1 MLRVGILTREWP
13 PEVYGGAGVHVSEL
27 VRELRPLADVSVH
40 CFGGPRPDATAH
52 AVPASFADAN
62 TALATLAVD
71 LEMARDLH
79 DVDVVHSHTWYAN
92 LAGHIGAMMTGAPHV
107 LTAHSLE
114 PSRPWKAEQLGAG
127 FRLSSWAER
136 AAYTDADA
144 VIAVS
149 TQMRGEIL
157 AAYPFLDPDRV
168 HVVRNGIDAEQ
179 YRPDPETDLLVEA
192 GIDLSRPY
200 VAFVGRITRQK
211 GIAHLLRAATRFAPG
226 VQLVLCASA
235 PDTPE
240 IGAETA
246 ALVESLERT
255 RGDVVW
261 IQSHATRPFVRQL
274 LSHALAFL
282 CPSVYEP
289 LGIVNLEAMAC
300 QCAVVA
306 SAVGGIPE
314 VVADGDTGL
323 LVPYDASDPAGF
335 EHAFADA
342 VNVLVADPARA
353 QAMGVRGRARVVE
366 QFGWPAVAERTCEIY
381 RGAIAAHAGR

>member
-1 MLRVGILTREWP
+1 
-13 PEVYGGAGVHVSEL
+13 
-27 VRELRPLADVSVH
+27 
-40 CFGGPRPDATAH
+40 
-52 AVPASFADAN
+52 VPASFADAN
-62 TALATLAVD
+62 AALATLAVD
-71 LEMARDLH
+71 LEIARDLH

-92 LAGHIGAMMTGAPHV
+92 LAGHIGGLLTGVPHV

-136 AAYTDADA
+136 AAYADADA

-149 TQMRGEIL
+149 TQMCGEIL
-157 AAYPFLDPDRV
+157 AAYPFLDPSRV
-168 HVVRNGIDAEQ
+168 HVVRNGIDTQE
-179 YRPDPETDLLVEA
+179 YRPDPGTDLLLAA
-192 GIDLSRPY
+192 GIDPTRPY

-211 GIAHLLRAATRFAPG
+211 GIDHLLRAAAGFAPG

-240 IGAETA
+240 IAAQTA

-261 IQSHATRPFVRQL
+261 IQSHASRPFVRQL

-300 QCAVVA
+300 QTAVVA
-306 SAVGGIPE
+306 SEVGGIPE

-323 LVPYDASDPAGF
+323 LVPYDASDPTGF
-335 EHAFADA
+335 ERSFADA
-342 VNVLVADPARA
+342 VNVLVTDPARA
-353 QAMGVRGRARVVE
+353 KAMGVRGRARAIDE
-366 QFGWPAVAERTCEIY
+366 FGWRAVAERTLEIY
-381 RGAIAAHAGR
+381 RVAIAAHAGA